1 MFINIVIIDIDRV
14 VLRNWYESSS
24 EGSRGVAFGAL
35 NKYFFLFF
43 GATVRL
49 PKDILDSIGD
59 LTVWQVMTAADILFP
74 RKNILSCI
82 DSYSLQRIS
91 YS

>member
-1 MFINIVIIDIDRV
+1 MFINILIIDIDRV

-24 EGSRGVAFGAL
+24 ERSRGVAFEAL
-35 NKYFFLFF
+35 NEYFFVVDCM
-43 GATVRL
+43 TVRL
-49 PKDILDSIGD
+49 PKDIHD
-59 LTVWQVMTAADILFP
+59 LMGGLAVCMVMTAVDILFL

-82 DSYSLQRIS
+82 DSYSLQRII